1 MKIEPSM
8 GLNYYQIKKN
18 VRKARKLVIRGT
30 TAAGSGHPGGSFS
43 MAEIVGVILFKYL
56 RHDPK
61 NPQWEERDKLILS
74 KGHAAPGLFSNLSV
88 AGYFDES
95 ELLTLRKFGSK
106 LQGHPDLKCPGVE
119 FCGGSLGIGLS
130 FSIGSAL
137 AAKIDG
143 KDTRIFTIMGDGET
157 DEGQV
162 WEAAMTGSKYK
173 VDNLTAILD
182 RNFIQQDSY
191 TEKVMPLDE
200 ELVGDNL
207 SEMWKDA
214 SRWKTGDK
222 WRSFGWNVI
231 EIDGHRIEQIDNA
244 IKKATSTKGLPSII
258 IARTI
263 KGKGVE
269 HMEDNPQWHGKAAD
283 PDIAPIIDTE
293 LDCQF
298 MIAPSI
304 IAGDM
309 SNLENE
315 VKRCVHGRADYIH
328 LDVMDGQFVPN
339 KTFDYTKIKELRPL
353 TVIPFDTH
361 LMINDP
367 GKQIKNYVE
376 AGSDIITVHAE
387 VCDESSFGEIHDY
400 LKQNQV
406 GVGLAINP
414 DTDIPNW
421 SYKFLPTLDQLIVMS
436 VVPGKSGQKYI
447 ESTHEKMNQIN
458 SVLQHNDFQ
467 GYIEADG
474 GVTLDNIG
482 SCFDDGARVFVG
494 GSAITG
500 QQDVRGVI
508 TEFRNATL
516 LARRKILLKKAN
528 ELGGTELV
536 KKWIDLHKIG
546 EKKQQLMKIA
556 SEAGFL

>member
-1 MKIEPSM
+1 M

-18 VRKARKLVIRGT
+18 VRSARKLVIKAT
-30 TAAGSGHPGGSFS
+30 SNAGSGHPGGSFS
-43 MAEIVGVILFKYL
+43 MAEIMGCIFFKHL
-56 RHDPK
+56 KFDPK
-61 NPQWEERDKLILS
+61 NPQWDQRDKLVLS
-74 KGHAAPGLFSNLSV
+74 KGHASPGLFSNMAL
-88 AGYFDES
+88 AGYFDPS
-95 ELLTLRKFGSK
+95 ELETLRQFGSR

-137 AAKIDG
+137 AARLDG
-143 KDTRIFTIMGDGET
+143 KQTRIYTVMGDGET

-162 WEAAMTGSKYK
+162 WEAAMTASKYK

-200 ELVGDNL
+200 ELVGDDL
-207 SEMWKDA
+207 STMWKDA
-214 SRWKTGDK
+214 SRWKVGDK

-231 EIDGHRIEQIDNA
+231 EIDGHRIEQIDSA
-244 IKKATSTKGLPSII
+244 IKKAAQAKGAPSII

-269 HMEDNPQWHGKAAD
+269 HMEDNPKWHGQAPKKEFV
-283 PDIAPIIDTE
+283 PIIDME
-293 LDCQF
+293 LDSQS

-309 SNLENE
+309 ANLENE
-315 VKRCVHGRADYIH
+315 VKRCVAGRADYIH
-328 LDVMDGQFVPN
+328 LDVMDGAFVPN
-339 KTFDYTKIKELRPL
+339 KTFDHTKIKELRPL

-361 LMINDP
+361 LMINEPVRHVRD
-367 GKQIKNYVE
+367 YVD

-387 VCDESSFGEIHDY
+387 VCDASSFGEICDT
-400 LKQNQV
+400 LKAGQV

-414 DTDIPNW
+414 DTELPEW
-421 SYKFLPTLDQLIVMS
+421 SLQFISKLDQIIVMS

-447 ESTHEKMNQIN
+447 EATHEKMQRLNHTL
-458 SVLQHNDFQ
+458 SQHSFD

-474 GVTLDNIG
+474 GVTLENIG
-482 SCFDDGARVFVG
+482 ACFADGARAFVG
-494 GSAITG
+494 GSAIIG
-500 QQDVRGVI
+500 QQDVRGI
-508 TEFRNATL
+508 IREFRHRVAH
-516 LARRKILLKKAN
+516 ARRKMLIQKAH
-528 ELGGTELV
+528 ELGGNDLV
-536 KKWIDLHKIG
+536 AKWIDLHIIG
-546 EKKQQLMKIA
+546 EKKNQISQIA
-556 SEAGFL
+556 KELGYT